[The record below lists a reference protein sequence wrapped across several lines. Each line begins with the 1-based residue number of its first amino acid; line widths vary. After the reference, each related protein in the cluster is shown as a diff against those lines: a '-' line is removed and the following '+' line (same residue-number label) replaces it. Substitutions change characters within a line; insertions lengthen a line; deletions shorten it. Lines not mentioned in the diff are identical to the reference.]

1 MDDFVNNFYNVSQT
15 HPLTHE
21 DSGLSL
27 VYVKYILDILSPLFI
42 FTLQDGALRIK
53 DVNGTRLTTSM
64 YTYYMQFRAYPDF
77 KKYLQKMNLKC
88 QEFSVNQNNQDVTS
102 FPPPPKLNLLDSRY
116 NHEVSFEDIQEP
128 LQKYFNITK
137 DPRQLI
143 QGHGQK
149 IIIIK
154 EPWTNYLKNLIPEC
168 NDYDFK
174 NIKQIFPSL
183 CNLFTSNENFLKL
196 LKMYLGGGSN
206 YEKSNYGKVVLD
218 SKLDV

>member
-1 MDDFVNNFYNVSQT
+1 MEDFVNNFYNVSRT

-77 KKYLQKMNLKC
+77 KKYLRKMRLKC
-88 QEFSVNQNNQDVTS
+88 QDFYV
-102 FPPPPKLNLLDSRY
+102 
-116 NHEVSFEDIQEP
+116 NHEVSSFEDIQEP

-143 QGHGQK
+143 SIKQYESRGYGQK

-154 EPWTNYLKNLIPEC
+154 EPWTNYLKNIIPEC
-168 NDYDFK
+168 YDSYTYPYFK
-174 NIKQIFPSL
+174 NIKQMFPSL
-183 CNLFTSNENFLKL
+183 CNLFTSNGNFLKL
-196 LKMYLGGGSN
+196 LKMYLGGGSD
-206 YEKSNYGKVVLD
+206 YEKSNYEKLVLD
-218 SKLDV
+218 SELDV